1 MIGQSHFRSLN
12 LKVTFFLDDNN
23 NQCGYFKYFE
33 ESLLSVKVSIFFN
46 SKLFRS
52 QEFHLSSSVFSPT
65 STFLYLYLFLYLF
78 SSSSCKAGVQTHV
91 CRGDHR
97 SSLTV

>member
-1 MIGQSHFRSLN
+1 MIGQSHFWSLN
-12 LKVTFFLDDNN
+12 LKVTFFLDDNK

-33 ESLLSVKVSIFFN
+33 ESLLSVKGSIFFN

-52 QEFHLSSSVFSPT
+52 QEVHLSSSVFSPP
-65 STFLYLYLFLYLF
+65 STFLYLF